1 MRYMKG
7 RCMKTLQEAG
17 VGNKKD
23 FRTGEAESREPFASK
38 AVQGNV
44 RHQRGEPG
52 PQPGPRFTEEERPI
66 LAQFF
71 VLLDQMDRAQS
82 ARCERKE
89 AA

>member
-1 MRYMKG
+1 MG
-7 RCMKTLQEAG
+7 
-17 VGNKKD
+17 KKKQAIRAIPGD
-23 FRTGEAESREPFASK
+23 SSEPFASK
-38 AVQGNV
+38 PVQGDV
-44 RHQRGEPG
+44 RHQRDEPG
-52 PQPGPRFTEEERPI
+52 SPPGPRFTEEERPN